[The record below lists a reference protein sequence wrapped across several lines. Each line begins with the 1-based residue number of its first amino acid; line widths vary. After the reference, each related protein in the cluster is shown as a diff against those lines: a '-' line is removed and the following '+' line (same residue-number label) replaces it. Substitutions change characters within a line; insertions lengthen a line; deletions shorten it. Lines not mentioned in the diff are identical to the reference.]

1 MYLEFNWR
9 VNASSWT
16 SWVRCGWGRGA
27 GRRRPCPGRTSPAPG
42 SPAPIRGEPCA
53 HVTWCAAVIGHLEHV
68 AEAQPTELGR
78 HRGGAVAGHQVGG
91 GSVAPHLHL
100 QISTLVCS
108 FVAIIIRNHL
118 SFLLIL
124 PGANPVIRAD
134 SALFRMLRLTETI
147 DKYDLDCWCIYKET
161 FNLFTVKKP
170 WFVEFPWG
178 LLCGHF
184 AIVHTHTSKC
194 FWQLSFTYVIT
205 TSLRGWWWHF
215 KKCLIRNVHDAH
227 DTLYYCKEN
236 KEKSLS
242 LTEGILGKNLQ
253 NIRGFIH
260 TFRKW

>member
-1 MYLEFNWR
+1 MPRADISCAR
-9 VNASSWT
+9 VTCTNQRRALWSRDLVRCCDWSPWTRRRGPAHRTWASSRRSCCWPPGGR
-16 SWVRCGWGRGA
+16 SVRG
-27 GRRRPCPGRTSPAPG
+27 
-42 SPAPIRGEPCA
+42 
-53 HVTWCAAVIGHLEHV
+53 
-68 AEAQPTELGR
+68 PT
-78 HRGGAVAGHQVGG
+78 
-91 GSVAPHLHL
+91 P
-100 QISTLVCS
+100 STLVCS